1 MVVAVS
7 DAVAEDAAVTLGED
21 LGRRLRAS
29 CRRTGRS
36 PQDLIREAVERIV
49 VEDDDGYR
57 PPSWVGAWAS
67 SDGAAS

>member
-1 MVVAVS
+1 MVVAVA
-7 DAVAEDAAVTLGED
+7 DVGGETAVKLGED

-29 CRRTGRS
+29 CQRTGRS

-49 VEDDDGYR
+49 QEDDGYR

-67 SDGAAS
+67 TDGAAP

>member
-7 DAVAEDAAVTLGED
+7 DPVGDETAVTLGED

-36 PQDLIREAVERIV
+36 PQDLIREAVERI
-49 VEDDDGYR
+49 EHDDGYR

-67 SDGAAS
+67 SDAATP